1 MWNCRMGCWMCTD
14 KTLLMKYN
22 PGDGI
27 SIRIDSHQF
36 LSGVVLAGHAEQGR
50 KYPIVLTSSIHDAK
64 PSMEWL
70 YACDLFA
77 VEYGVKDE
85 SMFMLDTI
93 LMDMDYVDGLPEIE
107 LVATL
112 PFEGYV
118 STGGFFE
125 IADLQALKDHYAA
138 EIQLRKEPGFSAGDV
153 FNRKC
158 FRGIQDVLAA
168 MVPPNEFPTVKLY
181 RTWESDVFYWQ
192 LFRYPGNTFHLV
204 VNEGMLGGSDRVSE
218 FKTLIK
224 EEARA
229 AYDELIRGKKQE
241 GYQEVSHQE
250 RMTLQFQTNDT
261 WGGAEDLDFRNE
273 MWEYL
278 DNRLHW
284 SGNGAFSG
292 GDIGSGTINLFFE
305 VISPAV
311 AVETIV
317 QALAE
322 KQIDREFVIVHE
334 VPEEGGRTAYNVVY
348 PREYKLSF
356 HY

>member
-1 MWNCRMGCWMCTD
+1 
-14 KTLLMKYN
+14 MKYN

-27 SIRIDSHQF
+27 SIQIDSHQF
-36 LSGVVLAGHAEQGR
+36 LSGIVLAGHAEQGR
-50 KYPIVLTSSIHDAK
+50 KYPIVLTGSIHNDK
-64 PSMEWL
+64 PPIEWF

-85 SMFMLDTI
+85 SVFMLDTV
-93 LMDMDYVDGLPEIE
+93 LMDVDYVDGLPEIE
-107 LVATL
+107 LVTRL
-112 PFEGYV
+112 PFEGLV
-118 STGGFFE
+118 SKDGFYD
-125 IADLQALKDHYAA
+125 IADMLSLKDYYTA

-158 FRGIQDVLAA
+158 FRSIQDVLAA
-168 MVPPNEFPTVKLY
+168 MVPPNEFPTVKLFK
-181 RTWESDVFYWQ
+181 TWDGDVFYWQ
-192 LFRYPGNTFHLV
+192 LFRYPGDTFHLV

-218 FKTLIK
+218 LKTLIK
-224 EEARA
+224 EEAHV
-229 AYDELIRGKKQE
+229 AYDELIRGKKME
-241 GYQEVSHQE
+241 GYQEAAGWE
-250 RMTLQFQTNDT
+250 RMTLQFQTNDA

-278 DNRLHW
+278 DDRLYW

-305 VISPAV
+305 VISPTV

-317 QALAE
+317 KALAE
-322 KQIDREFVIVHE
+322 KQVDRPYIIVHE
-334 VPEEGGRTAYNVVY
+334 VPKEGERTAFNVVY
-348 PREYKLSF
+348 PREYKLTF